1 MKEAFF
7 GISQKD
13 LKASKLLFEN
23 GLYPQAIFYL
33 QQSVEKA
40 TKFLGL
46 SVGMIS
52 LEEAKKDVGHDSF
65 EVYIKMRKVLQNL
78 IEIANK
84 YPQLADIT
92 KIVDDIVFEVSGKKI
107 DELLKSLGPLLDID
121 KDRIHNPPSKKDVT
135 FIIEILNM
143 IESTFDRSSLPSI
156 LSNQKLNEAKKNS
169 EEKLDVILAILTPD
183 PETMKEAESR
193 LNELTAPESRD
204 YILEIGRS
212 WMDLPYVHLSL
223 FLLSYLFPPYHAICT
238 RYPGENGQDPEDIY
252 NKEHPLIQ
260 SYGDLVMVM
269 DKTLSKC
276 GILKMWDSFFKESED
291 GK

>member
-46 SVGMIS
+46 SMGMITF
-52 LEEAKKDVGHDSF
+52 EEAKNDVRHDSF
-65 EVYIKMRKVLQNL
+65 EIYIKMREGLRNL
-78 IEIANK
+78 IEITNK
-84 YPQLADIT
+84 SPLLAGIT
-92 KIVDDIVFEVSGKKI
+92 KIVDDIAFEVSGKKI
-107 DELLKSLGPLLDID
+107 DELLKSLDPLPDID
-121 KDRIHNPPSKKDVT
+121 KDRIRNSPSKKDVT
-135 FIIEILNM
+135 FTIEILNR
-143 IESTFDRSSLPSI
+143 IESTLDKSSLPSI
-156 LSNQKLNEAKKNS
+156 LSNQKLNEAKKKS
-169 EEKLDVILAILTPD
+169 KEILDAIHTQD
-183 PETMKEAESR
+183 PETMKEAERR

-204 YILEIGRS
+204 YILEIGGS
-212 WMDLPYVHLSL
+212 WMDLPHVYLSL
-223 FLLSYLFPPYHAICT
+223 FLLSYLFPPYHAIYT

-260 SYGDLVMVM
+260 SYGDLVTIM